1 MDGND
6 DSRLEIII
14 HGACRIGQMV
24 HRVWKLSS
32 RVVHLIGAHI
42 NYAISIGGLYR
53 CSTLDFRLP
62 RLSQGE
68 GEGPRTFPVSRG
80 SHPPRA
86 SRNSKTILC
95 LSAIDNW
102 NFYSNYVQVFC
113 WYFFF
118 FNRSQIL
125 FNILIF
131 NKYLVN
137 M

>member
-68 GEGPRTFPVSRG
+68 GGGRVHFRFHVDPINHELPVIQKPFCVFQRSIIGIFIQITCR
-80 SHPPRA
+80 
-86 SRNSKTILC
+86 C
-95 LSAIDNW
+95 LVGI
-102 NFYSNYVQVFC
+102 
-113 WYFFF
+113 FF